1 MDTFGNFLVR
11 RTVRQNNLMALEPE
25 TTVTVVFLFSKK
37 IVGNPVAQQLNKR
50 GKPNTMY
57 RDYVTT
63 QEEAICHLFFHCC
76 LKDEVFKE
84 PELDQVAWKIIGFGL
99 RSELNVKEE
108 IMHYTTYK
116 PTISDE
122 NAYLEY
128 LITLIKPVNE
138 LALYSYCLE
147 LMLSDSSFDLSEE
160 VLTDKIAT
168 FLKIEDNER
177 DVIKKLIAQRR
188 VVEIDKLF

>member
-1 MDTFGNFLVR
+1 MSPASTGI
-11 RTVRQNNLMALEPE
+11 TIE
-25 TTVTVVFLFSKK
+25 TKTESRSPMYKK
-37 IVGNPVAQQLNKR
+37 
-50 GKPNTMY
+50 
-57 RDYVTT
+57 YVTS

-116 PTISDE
+116 PNISDE

-128 LITLIKPVNE
+128 LIDLIKPVND
-138 LALYSYCLE
+138 LALYSYCVE
-147 LMLSDSSFDLSEE
+147 LMLSDSSFELSEE
-160 VLTDKIAT
+160 VLTDKIAS
-168 FLKIEDNER
+168 LLEIGQNER
-177 DVIKKLIAQRR
+177 
-188 VVEIDKLF
+188 

>member
-1 MDTFGNFLVR
+1 
-11 RTVRQNNLMALEPE
+11 
-25 TTVTVVFLFSKK
+25 
-37 IVGNPVAQQLNKR
+37 
-50 GKPNTMY
+50 MY
-57 RDYVTT
+57 KSYVTT

-76 LKDEVFKE
+76 LKDDVFKE

-108 IMHYTTYK
+108 MTHYSTYRSNI
-116 PTISDE
+116 TDE
-122 NAYLEY
+122 TAYLEY
-128 LITLIKPVNE
+128 LIGLIKPVNE

-160 VLTDKIAT
+160 VLTDKIAG
-168 FLKIEDNER
+168 LLSIDEKER
-177 DVIKKLIAQRR
+177 EIIKKLITQRR

>member
-1 MDTFGNFLVR
+1 
-11 RTVRQNNLMALEPE
+11 
-25 TTVTVVFLFSKK
+25 
-37 IVGNPVAQQLNKR
+37 
-50 GKPNTMY
+50 MY
-57 RDYVTT
+57 KNYVTS

-99 RSELNVKEE
+99 RSEVNVKEE
-108 IMHYTTYK
+108 VAHYIAYK
-116 PTISDE
+116 PNIKDE

-128 LITLIKPVNE
+128 LIGLIKPVNE

-160 VLTDKIAT
+160 VLTDKIASL
-168 FLKIEDNER
+168 LKIEDNER

>member
-1 MDTFGNFLVR
+1 
-11 RTVRQNNLMALEPE
+11 
-25 TTVTVVFLFSKK
+25 
-37 IVGNPVAQQLNKR
+37 
-50 GKPNTMY
+50 MY
-57 RDYVTT
+57 KSYVTT

-116 PTISDE
+116 PNISDE

-128 LITLIKPVNE
+128 LIDLIKPVND
-138 LALYSYCLE
+138 LALYSYCVE
-147 LMLSDSSFDLSEE
+147 LMLSDSSFELSEE
-160 VLTDKIAT
+160 ILTDKIAS
-168 FLKIEDNER
+168 LLEIGQNER
-177 DVIKKLIAQRR
+177 DIIKKLIAQRR

>member
-1 MDTFGNFLVR
+1 
-11 RTVRQNNLMALEPE
+11 
-25 TTVTVVFLFSKK
+25 
-37 IVGNPVAQQLNKR
+37 
-50 GKPNTMY
+50 MY
-57 RDYVTT
+57 KEYVTT

-116 PTISDE
+116 PNISNE

-128 LITLIKPVNE
+128 LIDLIKPVND
-138 LALYSYCLE
+138 LALYSYCVE
-147 LMLSDSSFDLSEE
+147 LMLSDSSFELSEE
-160 VLTDKIAT
+160 VLTDKIAS
-168 FLKIEDNER
+168 LLEIGQNER
-177 DVIKKLIAQRR
+177 DIIKKLIAQRR

>member
-1 MDTFGNFLVR
+1 
-11 RTVRQNNLMALEPE
+11 
-25 TTVTVVFLFSKK
+25 
-37 IVGNPVAQQLNKR
+37 
-50 GKPNTMY
+50 MY
-57 RDYVTT
+57 KNYVTS

-99 RSELNVKEE
+99 RSEINVKEE
-108 IMHYTTYK
+108 VAHYITYK
-116 PTISDE
+116 PDIKDE

-128 LITLIKPVNE
+128 LIGLIKPVNE

-160 VLTDKIAT
+160 VLTDKIASL
-168 FLKIEDNER
+168 LKIEDNER

>member
-1 MDTFGNFLVR
+1 
-11 RTVRQNNLMALEPE
+11 
-25 TTVTVVFLFSKK
+25 
-37 IVGNPVAQQLNKR
+37 
-50 GKPNTMY
+50 MY
-57 RDYVTT
+57 KEYVTT

-108 IMHYTTYK
+108 MMHYTTYK
-116 PTISDE
+116 PDISDE

-128 LITLIKPVNE
+128 LVGLIKPVNE
-138 LALYSYCLE
+138 LALYSYCIE
-147 LMLSDSSFDLSEE
+147 LMLSDSSFELSEE
-160 VLTDKIAT
+160 VLTDKIAR
-168 FLKIEDNER
+168 LLEIGENER
-177 DVIKKLIAQRR
+177 DIIKKLIAQRR

>member
-1 MDTFGNFLVR
+1 
-11 RTVRQNNLMALEPE
+11 
-25 TTVTVVFLFSKK
+25 
-37 IVGNPVAQQLNKR
+37 
-50 GKPNTMY
+50 MY
-57 RDYVTT
+57 RDYITT

-84 PELDQVAWKIIGFGL
+84 TELDQVAWKIIGFGL

-108 IMHYTTYK
+108 IVHYKTYK
-116 PTISDE
+116 PHITDE

-128 LITLIKPVNE
+128 LIGMIKPVND

-147 LMLSDSSFDLSEE
+147 LMFSDSSFDLSEE
-160 VLTDKIAT
+160 ILTDKIASL
-168 FLKIEDNER
+168 LKVEETER
-177 DVIKKLIAQRR
+177 DTIKKLIAQRR

>member
-1 MDTFGNFLVR
+1 
-11 RTVRQNNLMALEPE
+11 
-25 TTVTVVFLFSKK
+25 
-37 IVGNPVAQQLNKR
+37 
-50 GKPNTMY
+50 MY
-57 RDYVTT
+57 KEYVST

-116 PTISDE
+116 PNISDE

-128 LITLIKPVNE
+128 LIDLIKPVND
-138 LALYSYCLE
+138 LALYSYCVE
-147 LMLSDSSFDLSEE
+147 LMLSDSSFELSEE
-160 VLTDKIAT
+160 ILTDKIAS
-168 FLKIEDNER
+168 LLEIGQNER
-177 DVIKKLIAQRR
+177 DIIKKLIAQRR

>member
-1 MDTFGNFLVR
+1 M
-11 RTVRQNNLMALEPE
+11 P
-25 TTVTVVFLFSKK
+25 
-37 IVGNPVAQQLNKR
+37 
-50 GKPNTMY
+50 
-57 RDYVTT
+57 
-63 QEEAICHLFFHCC
+63 
-76 LKDEVFKE
+76 KDEVFKE

-116 PTISDE
+116 SSINDE
-122 NAYLEY
+122 DAYLEY
-128 LITLIKPVNE
+128 LIGLIKPVNE

-160 VLTDKIAT
+160 VLTDKIAGL
-168 FLKIEDNER
+168 LKIEDNER

>member
-1 MDTFGNFLVR
+1 
-11 RTVRQNNLMALEPE
+11 
-25 TTVTVVFLFSKK
+25 
-37 IVGNPVAQQLNKR
+37 
-50 GKPNTMY
+50 MY
-57 RDYVTT
+57 KEYVTT

-116 PTISDE
+116 PNISDE

-128 LITLIKPVNE
+128 LIDLIKPVND
-138 LALYSYCLE
+138 LALYSYCVE
-147 LMLSDSSFDLSEE
+147 LMLSDSSFELSEE
-160 VLTDKIAT
+160 VLTDKIAS
-168 FLKIEDNER
+168 LLQIGQNER
-177 DVIKKLIAQRR
+177 DIIKKLIAQRR

>member
-1 MDTFGNFLVR
+1 
-11 RTVRQNNLMALEPE
+11 
-25 TTVTVVFLFSKK
+25 
-37 IVGNPVAQQLNKR
+37 
-50 GKPNTMY
+50 MY
-57 RDYVTT
+57 KEYVTS

-116 PTISDE
+116 SNINDE
-122 NAYLEY
+122 DVYLEY
-128 LITLIKPVNE
+128 LIGLIKPVNE
-138 LALYSYCLE
+138 MALYSYCLE

-160 VLTDKIAT
+160 VLTDKIAGL
-168 FLKIEDNER
+168 LKIEDNER

>member
-1 MDTFGNFLVR
+1 
-11 RTVRQNNLMALEPE
+11 
-25 TTVTVVFLFSKK
+25 
-37 IVGNPVAQQLNKR
+37 
-50 GKPNTMY
+50 MY
-57 RDYVTT
+57 KSYVTT

-108 IMHYTTYK
+108 MMHYSTYR
-116 PTISDE
+116 PNIADE
-122 NAYLEY
+122 TAYLEY
-128 LITLIKPVNE
+128 LIGLINPVNE
-138 LALYSYCLE
+138 FALYSYCLE

-160 VLTDKIAT
+160 VLTDKIAGL
-168 FLKIEDNER
+168 LKIEENER
-177 DVIKKLIAQRR
+177 EIIKKLITQRR

>member
-1 MDTFGNFLVR
+1 
-11 RTVRQNNLMALEPE
+11 
-25 TTVTVVFLFSKK
+25 
-37 IVGNPVAQQLNKR
+37 
-50 GKPNTMY
+50 MY
-57 RDYVTT
+57 KSYVTT

-76 LKDEVFKE
+76 LKDNVFKE

-116 PTISDE
+116 PDIADE
-122 NAYLEY
+122 TAYLEY
-128 LITLIKPVNE
+128 LVGLIHPVNE

-160 VLTDKIAT
+160 VLTDKIASL
-168 FLKIEDNER
+168 LKIEEHER
-177 DVIKKLIAQRR
+177 EVIKKLITQRR
-188 VVEIDKLF
+188 VVEVDKLF